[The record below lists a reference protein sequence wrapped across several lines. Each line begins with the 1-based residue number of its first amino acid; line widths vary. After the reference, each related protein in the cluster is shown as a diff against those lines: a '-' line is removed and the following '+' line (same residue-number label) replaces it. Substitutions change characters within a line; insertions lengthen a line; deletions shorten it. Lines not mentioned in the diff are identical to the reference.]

1 MDDEQGIV
9 LRTLVVIWMPCL
21 VKTMLTFLR
30 KTALWMLAVPLALS
44 LMGAA
49 SNQLVLVVNHDKFPV
64 EVNTLKEEVM
74 VYKMESDWK
83 AATAEAGIDLPL
95 PEGMIDD
102 VHCVMTK
109 DTHLNYLADIFD
121 LHDGIYSIGD
131 FGLMLGEW
139 LMTFAPFV
147 WAFEVVNRLRK
158 KED

>member
-1 MDDEQGIV
+1 
-9 LRTLVVIWMPCL
+9 
-21 VKTMLTFLR
+21 
-30 KTALWMLAVPLALS
+30 
-44 LMGAA
+44 MGAA

-131 FGLMLGEW
+131 FLLMLGGW